1 MELSK
6 SKKLTAFIGCFI
18 MAMVV
23 QLSTQAINNISYPL
37 LDAMGRADLFVLAA
51 TLSGLGMAVMSPIGG
66 KLGDLYG
73 RPRVALISGIAIF
86 VLHLALAFITLPVLW
101 VIVRTII
108 PFAIGLALS
117 IPFSTPAELYP
128 ESYSQKVG
136 IISGGLAAG
145 IVVGSYG
152 GGLLFSAGL
161 GKLAVII
168 PGIFALVG
176 AILIATSV
184 PNRKAEHVKL
194 DVPGV
199 IWLFVFLMSFCIVL
213 SLASSWG
220 YGSVPSIIGYVLTVV
235 SAIILFQT
243 EQKAEDPCLP
253 FKLFKNKVFLFLA
266 LFSFFSAMYQYV
278 TQVYTPMFGQN
289 VLGLTTAE
297 TGSFQLPRTIICIIA
312 PLVCAA
318 VLKQNPHVFKRS
330 LAISAVITIIAF
342 VLLVIPGLNHNVTVI
357 YIALAIT
364 GIAEG
369 FKNVSSNPLA
379 VTTLEPQNIGVG
391 IGMMSA
397 MASIGAQVSAAI
409 VGLLFNANLSKGVEP
424 AVFSTY
430 YTIIAFTA
438 LALVFIL
445 CVKLP
450 KAEKAVQD

>member
-23 QLSTQAINNISYPL
+23 QMSTQSINNISYAL
-37 LDAMGRADLFVLAA
+37 LDGMGRADLFVLAA

-73 RPRVALISGIAIF
+73 RPRVAMISG
-86 VLHLALAFITLPVLW
+86 VLVFALHVLLAFLSSPVLW
-101 VIVRTII
+101 VVVRTII

-128 ESYSQKVG
+128 ESYSQKAG
-136 IISGGLAAG
+136 IVSGALAAG

-152 GGLLFSAGL
+152 GGLLYGAGL
-161 GKLAVII
+161 VKLAIII
-168 PGIFALVG
+168 PGVFAVLG
-176 AILIATSV
+176 STLIAVSI
-184 PNRKAEHVKL
+184 PNHRRENVKM

-199 IWLFVFLMSFCIVL
+199 ICLFVFLMSFCIVL

-235 SAIILFQT
+235 SAIMLFRV
-243 EQKAEDPCLP
+243 EQKANDPCLP

-266 LFSFFSAMYQYV
+266 LFGFFASMYQYV
-278 TQVYTPMFGQN
+278 MQVYTPVFGQN

-318 VLKQNPHVFKRS
+318 VLKQSPRGYRRN
-330 LAISAVITIIAF
+330 LAISAVITILAF
-342 VLLVIPGLNHNVTVI
+342 ALLLIPGLSHNTTVI
-357 YIALAIT
+357 YIAIAIT
-364 GIAEG
+364 GIGEG

-397 MASIGAQVSAAI
+397 MSSIGAQCSAAI
-409 VGLLFNANLSKGVEP
+409 VGLLFNANLSRGIET

-430 YTIIAFTA
+430 WETIAVTTLGLI
-438 LALVFIL
+438 FIL
-445 CVKLP
+445 CMKVP
-450 KAEKAVQD
+450 KSEKAAQ